1 MRAVLDPDDFTL
13 SPADGGFTRHLPARW
28 CFGDRAFGG
37 YTAAIALAALLTRS
51 AHPVAASLAVTFLE
65 AGVVGPV
72 DIEVEPLRT
81 GRTAASA
88 RATVRQDG
96 RAILLA
102 TAWLADG
109 WGSPTTVA
117 VEPPF
122 DGPGPADAAPVDWL
136 SDEWPALGFAE
147 RAGVDYPTSWAGF
160 ARGRP
165 EVSLW
170 ARMLTAPDLGRDPLP
185 FAQMADVL
193 HLDAHLFDAP
203 GQVTGWTEAD
213 LLSLD
218 LSIAWRPGAHLVPST
233 EWRLLQSRGSV
244 ADGGVTSVGSV
255 LGPDRALL
263 ASATSQGLL
272 RRRPSPH

>member
-1 MRAVLDPDDFTL
+1 VLDPDDFTL
-13 SPADGGFTRHLPARW
+13 QAIDGGFTRRLPERW

-37 YTAAIALAALLTRS
+37 YTAALALGALLTGS
-51 AHPVAASLAVTFLE
+51 VHPVAASLAVTFLE

-72 DIEVEPLRT
+72 EIEVEPLRT
-81 GRTAASA
+81 GRTAAAA

-109 WGSPTTVA
+109 WAAPAAVA
-117 VEPPF
+117 VEETSE
-122 DGPGPADAAPVDWL
+122 GPGPDGAEPVDWL
-136 SDEWPALGFAE
+136 THEWPALLFAE

-165 EVSLW
+165 EISLW
-170 ARMLTAPDLGRDPLP
+170 ARMLAPRDLGRDPLP

-203 GQVTGWTEAD
+203 GQVTGWTDTD

-233 EWRLLQSRGSV
+233 EWRLLRSRGSV

-255 LGPDRALL
+255 LGPDRTLL
-263 ASATSQGLL
+263 ATATSQGLL